1 MSKKNEKSETNI
13 MDDYIQLT
21 NQNKEKYGEKMVV
34 LLQVGAFFE
43 VYGMKNLE
51 TSEVTGS
58 NIEEFS
64 QICQLNVS
72 EKKITYKGKQVVMA
86 GFRDYTLEKYLQKL
100 TDNGYNAAV
109 YVQEKDGKNIKR
121 VFYGAY
127 SAGTYISYETESSPQ
142 ITNNIMCV
150 WMDTYKPFEKGGG
163 AGGSKMKTN
172 IIYGVATVNIFTG
185 KSSIFEHQSP
195 FLMNPTTFDELERYV
210 SVFSPSEVIFISSF
224 DDKTV
229 NSIIQ
234 YSGVKTNSV
243 HRLNLNEH
251 KEVINCAKQS
261 YIKHILSKFFGEEM
275 YNVCKEFENHT
286 IATQAFCYL
295 LHFIQQHNSNLTRNF
310 SIPTFNNSADRMI
323 LANHT
328 LKQLNII
335 DDQSNDGKRNGNL
348 SCVLS
353 LLNKCNTAM
362 GRRRFQYQLL
372 NPTTNREWLNK
383 EYEMIEKVLSQE
395 NGDIIDAFRKKL
407 SQARDVEKLCR
418 QLIVKRIY
426 PSSVF
431 HLYNTVDIVEQ
442 LNTCIYENNDLCGY
456 LCDGFNVNDE
466 TPFDFINNLS
476 CGFIDFVNE
485 KLHIDKCKNANTIN
499 SFDDNII
506 KPGVS
511 PALDQAV
518 SEYNTN
524 VFIFNETK
532 SALNELAKRNTTN
545 DAEHVKIHET
555 EKSGLSLQIT
565 KTRGNAMKKIIKE
578 ILDSNNDTQK
588 SIKIGSTGFEIAL
601 KDIKFVAAS
610 GSNDEIEIPSL
621 NKVIKEIFFGKEKM
635 NKLISDTYLEILDTI
650 EKDWFSALEIF
661 AEYIS
666 KLDVL
671 ICKAHISKIYKY
683 CRPKIVTEESDK
695 SMVDA
700 RELRHCLIEHL
711 QQNEVYVTN
720 DIQIGDNTTGI
731 LLYGTNAVGK
741 TSFIRALGI
750 AIIMA
755 QSGMFVPCSSFS
767 YVPYNSIY
775 SRILGND
782 NIFKGLSTF
791 AVEMSELRIILKMAD
806 QNSLILGDELCS
818 GTETE
823 SALSIFV
830 AGLMELHE
838 KNTTFIFA
846 THFHEIINYD
856 EVKAM
861 DRLSLMHMSVIYDRE
876 KDCLIYD
883 RKLKE
888 GPGTRTYGLEVCK
901 SLYLSEDFLERAYA
915 IRNKYHPHTNGEL
928 SQTQSRYNSDKIRG
942 VCEMC
947 NENMGEEIHHLGHQ
961 KNADENG
968 FIGSVH
974 KNHLANLL
982 SVCEKCHNKFHD
994 KTDLQSKVPVQK
1006 KKTTKGYK
1014 LI

>member
-13 MDDYIQLT
+13 MDDYIELT
-21 NQNKEKYGEKMVV
+21 NQNKEKYGEQTVV

-43 VYGMKNLE
+43 VYGLKNLE
-51 TSEVTGS
+51 TSEITGS
-58 NIEEFS
+58 SIEEFS

-72 EKKITYKGKQVVMA
+72 EKKISYKGKQVVMA

-100 TDNGYNAAV
+100 TDTGYNGVV

-163 AGGSKMKTN
+163 TGGSKMKNN

-210 SVFSPSEVIFISSF
+210 SVFSPSEVVFISSF

-234 YSGVKTNSV
+234 YSGVKTNSI

-251 KEVINCAKQS
+251 KEVINCTKQS

-275 YNVCKEFENHT
+275 YNVCKEFENHV

-372 NPTTNREWLNK
+372 NPTTKREWLNK

-395 NGDIIDAFRKKL
+395 NGDIIDAFRKRL
-407 SQARDVEKLCR
+407 VQARDVEKLCR

-442 LNTCIYENNDLCGY
+442 LNTCIYENDELCGY
-456 LCDGFNVNDE
+456 LCDGFKMNGE

-476 CGFIDFVNE
+476 CKFIDFINE
-485 KLHIDKCKNANTIN
+485 KVHIDKCKNANAVN

-511 PALDQAV
+511 PTLDQAV
-518 SEYNTN
+518 SEYNNN

-532 SALNELAKRNTTN
+532 TALNELAKRNATN
-545 DAEHVKIHET
+545 DAEHVKLHET

-578 ILDSNNDTQK
+578 ILDSNNEANK
-588 SIKIGSTGFEIAL
+588 YIKIGNGGFEIAL
-601 KDIKFVAAS
+601 KDIKFVTAS
-610 GSNDEIEIPSL
+610 GSNDEIEIPAL
-621 NKVIKEIFFGKEKM
+621 NKIIKEIFFGKEKM
-635 NKLISDTYLEILDTI
+635 NKLINETYFAILETI
-650 EKDWFSALEIF
+650 EKDWFFALEIF

-671 ICKAHISKIYKY
+671 LCKAHVSKIYKY
-683 CRPKIVTEESDK
+683 CKPIILESDCDK

-700 RELRHCLIEHL
+700 HELRHCLIEHL

-720 DIQIGDNTTGI
+720 DIEIGDQRNGI

-856 EVKAM
+856 EVKDM

-901 SLYLSEDFLERAYA
+901 SLYLSEDFLERAYS

-928 SQTQSRYNSDKIRG
+928 SQIQSRYNSGKIRG

-947 NENMGEEIHHLGHQ
+947 NENMGEEIHHLEHQ
-961 KNADENG
+961 KDADING
-968 FIGSVH
+968 FIGSLH
-974 KNHLANLL
+974 KNHPANLL

-994 KTDLQSKVPVQK
+994 KTDVQSKAPIQK

>member
-13 MDDYIQLT
+13 MDDYIELT
-21 NQNKEKYGEKMVV
+21 NQNKEKYGEKTVV

-43 VYGMKNLE
+43 VYGLKNLE

-163 AGGSKMKTN
+163 AGGSKMKN
-172 IIYGVATVNIFTG
+172 HIIYGVATVNIFTG

-210 SVFSPSEVIFISSF
+210 SVFSPSEVVFISSF

-234 YSGVKTNSV
+234 FSGVKTNSI

-251 KEVINCAKQS
+251 KEVINCTKQS

-275 YNVCKEFENHT
+275 YNVCKEFENHV

-328 LKQLNII
+328 LKQLNVI

-383 EYEMIEKVLSQE
+383 EYEMIEKVLAQE

-407 SQARDVEKLCR
+407 TQARDVEKLCR

-442 LNTCIYENNDLCGY
+442 LNTCVYENDDLCSY
-456 LCDGFNVNDE
+456 LCDEFKMNGEN
-466 TPFDFINNLS
+466 PFDFINNLS
-476 CGFIDFVNE
+476 CRFIDFINE
-485 KLHIDKCKNANTIN
+485 KLHIDKCKNANSIN

-506 KPGVS
+506 KTGVS
-511 PALDQAV
+511 PTLDQAV
-518 SEYNTN
+518 SDYNN
-524 VFIFNETK
+524 NIFIFNETK
-532 SALNELAKRNTTN
+532 SALNDLAKRNTTN
-545 DAEHVKIHET
+545 DTEHVKVHET

-578 ILDSNNDTQK
+578 ILESNNDTQK
-588 SIKIGSTGFEIAL
+588 SIKIGITGFEIAL
-601 KDIKFVAAS
+601 KDIKFVTAS
-610 GSNDEIEIPSL
+610 GSNDDIEIPAL
-621 NKVIKEIFFGKEKM
+621 NKIIKEIFFGKEKM
-635 NKLISDTYLEILDTI
+635 NKLITETYFALLETI

-671 ICKAHISKIYKY
+671 LCKAHVSKIYKY
-683 CRPKIVTEESDK
+683 CKPIIVEGDGDK

-700 RELRHCLIEHL
+700 HELRHCLIEHL

-720 DIQIGDNTTGI
+720 DIEIGDQTNGI

-838 KNTTFIFA
+838 KNSTFIFA

-856 EVKAM
+856 EVKEM

-901 SLYLSEDFLERAYA
+901 SLYLSEDFLERAYS

-928 SQTQSRYNSDKIRG
+928 SQIQSRYNSGKIRG

-947 NENMGEEIHHLGHQ
+947 NKNMGEEIHHLEHQ
-961 KNADENG
+961 KDADING
-968 FIGSVH
+968 FIGSLH
-974 KNHLANLL
+974 KNHPANLL

-994 KTDLQSKVPVQK
+994 KTDVQSKAPIQK

>member
-13 MDDYIQLT
+13 MDEYIELT
-21 NQNKEKYGEKMVV
+21 NQNKEKYGEKTVV

-121 VFYGAY
+121 VFYGVY

-210 SVFSPSEVIFISSF
+210 SVFSPSEVVFISSF

-275 YNVCKEFENHT
+275 YNVCKEFENHI

-383 EYEMIEKVLSQE
+383 EYEMIEKVLSDE
-395 NGDIIDAFRKKL
+395 NGIIIDAFRKRL
-407 SQARDVEKLCR
+407 AQARDVEKLCR

-511 PALDQAV
+511 PSLDQAV
-518 SEYNTN
+518 FDYNTN

-578 ILDSNNDTQK
+578 ILDSNNETQK
-588 SIKIGSTGFEIAL
+588 SIKIGSAGFEIAL

-671 ICKAHISKIYKY
+671 ICKAHVSKIYKY
-683 CRPKIVTEESDK
+683 CRPKIVTEENDK

-720 DIQIGDNTTGI
+720 DIQIGDDTTGI

-942 VCEMC
+942 ICEMC

-974 KNHLANLL
+974 KNHPANLL

-994 KTDLQSKVPVQK
+994 KADIQSKAPVQK